1 MAKEFRELRERLLR
15 AGIAPRHVRR
25 YLTELREHLADLAA
39 EQERSG
45 QSRAAAEAA
54 ARARLGSIQELA
66 RTMIERR
73 ELQSWTARAPWVV
86 LGLGP
91 LAGLACCWAIALLI
105 LWTGW
110 TWFLHGTPSPFV
122 PQLHGFSVAYFGV
135 GRMLYYWAPLL
146 AGWAMIVVA
155 ARQRLGA
162 AWPVASAAMLA
173 ILGATGAVDV
183 RSPTVAGRA
192 GDVGMRFL
200 PLPSEMT
207 GTVIR
212 AVALFAL
219 MTLPWLV
226 WRWRVLREESAGE

>member
-25 YLTELREHLADLAA
+25 YLTELREHKADLIA
-39 EQERSG
+39 EEESG
-45 QSRAAAEAA
+45 GRNRAEAEEA
-54 ARARLGSIQELA
+54 ALTRLGCVDELA
-66 RTMIERR
+66 RTMLERR
-73 ELQSWTARAPWVV
+73 ELQSWTARAPWAV
-86 LGLGP
+86 LGLGAM
-91 LAGLACCWAIALLI
+91 AGLAFCWAVALLI

-110 TWFLHGTPSPFV
+110 TWFLHGTSSPFV
-122 PQLHGFSVAYFGV
+122 PRLHGFSIAYFGV

-146 AGWAMIVVA
+146 AGWTIILLAG
-155 ARQRLGA
+155 RQRLGA
-162 AWPVASAAMLA
+162 AWPMVSAAILA

-183 RSPTVAGRA
+183 RPPTVPGRA

-219 MTLPWLV
+219 VVLPYLV
-226 WRWRVLREESAGE
+226 WRWRALREESAGE

>member
-25 YLTELREHLADLAA
+25 YLTELREHKADLTA
-39 EQERSG
+39 EEESG
-45 QSRAAAEAA
+45 GRSRAEAEKAAL
-54 ARARLGSIQELA
+54 ARLGCVDELA
-66 RTMIERR
+66 RTMLERR
-73 ELQSWTARAPWVV
+73 ELRSWTARLPWAV
-86 LGLGP
+86 LGLGAV
-91 LAGLACCWAIALLI
+91 AGLAFCWAVALLI

-110 TWFLHGTPSPFV
+110 TWFLHGAPSPFV
-122 PQLHGFSVAYFGV
+122 PRLQGFSIAYFGV

-146 AGWAMIVVA
+146 AGWAMILVA
-155 ARQRLGA
+155 GRQRLGA
-162 AWPVASAAMLA
+162 AWPAVSAAILA

-183 RSPTVAGRA
+183 RPPTVPGRA

-200 PLPSEMT
+200 PLPSAMT

-219 MTLPWLV
+219 MALPYLV
-226 WRWRVLREESAGE
+226 WRWRALREESAEE